1 VKLPA
6 YGLTS
11 CSPELPAYALTNYLR
26 SDVQK
31 KKTTI
36 SDTTITSKHDGTH
49 LVTPQ
54 ALIQSDITAAA
65 NLSII

>member
-1 VKLPA
+1 ML
-6 YGLTS
+6 
-11 CSPELPAYALTNYLR
+11 SPTIY
-26 SDVQK
+26 DQMFK
-31 KKTTI
+31 KKSTI

-65 NLSII
+65 NLSIV